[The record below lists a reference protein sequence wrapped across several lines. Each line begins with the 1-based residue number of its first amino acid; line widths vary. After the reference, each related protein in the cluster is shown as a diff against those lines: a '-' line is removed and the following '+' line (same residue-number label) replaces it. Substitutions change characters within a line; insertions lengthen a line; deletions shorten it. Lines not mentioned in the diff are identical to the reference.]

1 MHYLLLLAVTVL
13 YVLPSAL
20 LFCIFCTL
28 GRMFH
33 VLWTLSNRLDHAL
46 AGSTVPPLFAP
57 LSPQPRRPLRVGEG
71 GAALSGV
78 RS

>member
-1 MHYLLLLAVTVL
+1 MEVCSLLAMLALNTLTFCVLCTV
-13 YVLPSAL
+13 
-20 LFCIFCTL
+20 
-28 GRMFH
+28 GRIFH

-71 GAALSGV
+71 GAALSGSPV
-78 RS
+78 